1 MSYND
6 SFKQQM
12 VQKLLLPR
20 GPSLRTLEA
29 EAGVPRSTLSDWK
42 KSARIQG
49 VSKVTKGSDEPA
61 RPATAVAYTAEEK
74 LALVL
79 EAAALNDEQLGE
91 FLRQR
96 GLYSAQLTEWK
107 AQALTGLR
115 PARPDTSQAKKIA
128 ALERELKRKD
138 KALAETA
145 ALLVLKKKVQEIW
158 GDEADD
164 TSTENDK

>member
-1 MSYND
+1 MSYSD

-29 EAGVPRSTLSDWK
+29 VAGVPRSTLSDWK

-49 VSKVTKGSDEPA
+49 VSKATKGPDAPP
-61 RPATAVAYTAEEK
+61 RPATTYTAEEK
-74 LALVL
+74 LALVH
-79 EAAALNDEQLGE
+79 EAAGLSDEQLGE

-115 PARPDTSQAKKIA
+115 PARPDTAQAKKIA

>member
-42 KSARIQG
+42 KSARIHN
-49 VSKVTKGSDEPA
+49 VSKATNETQAP
-61 RPATAVAYTAEEK
+61 RPAKAVTYTAEEK

-79 EAAALNDEQLGE
+79 EAAGLSDEQLGE

-115 PARPDTSQAKKIA
+115 PARPDTAQAKKIA

>member
-6 SFKQQM
+6 SFKEKIM
-12 VQKLLLPR
+12 QKLLMPR
-20 GPSLRTLEA
+20 APSLRTLEA

-42 KSARIQG
+42 KSARIEG
-49 VSKVTKGSDEPA
+49 VSKANKGPDVSP
-61 RPATAVAYTAEEK
+61 RPATALIYTAEEK

-79 EAAALNDEQLGE
+79 EAAALSDEQLGE

-115 PARPDTSQAKKIA
+115 PARQDTVQAKKIA

-164 TSTENDK
+164 TRTENDK